1 MVKRE
6 TVAIV
11 AGKLSVLLIAELGR
25 IKTALE
31 TDHNVLDVVVVRRD
45 AVEEEVVLIRA
56 VRAVFVAVV
65 DTAGVNGFTVV
76 AVEGFLV
83 IVIVV
88 IAAITAAKD
97 VFEYLAH
104 GILKRILKVL
114 RNGFTKRRAGV
125 AKDVAHHHKHDRV
138 AGRARGAGRDVEHLA
153 VAKVDLEGFVGAE
166 IKPDTV
172 HCRILFVVALTGESV
187 RDGDVK
193 LAFVEA
199 KFFHRQTGEVD
210 VVIGRADVRAV
221 NGAAVV
227 IDVGF
232 TPLFENVGFGG

>member
-1 MVKRE
+1 MVERE
-6 TVAIV
+6 AVAIV

-56 VRAVFVAVV
+56 VRAVVVAVV

-83 IVIVV
+83 IVVVV
-88 IAAITAAKD
+88 IAAIATKD
-97 VFEYLAH
+97 VFENLAH
-104 GILKRILKVL
+104 GILKSILKVF
-114 RNGFTKRRAGV
+114 RNGFTKRCAGV
-125 AKDVAHHHKHDRV
+125 AKDVAHHHEHDRV
-138 AGRARGAGRDVEHLA
+138 AGRARGARRDVEHLA

-166 IKPDTV
+166 VEPDTA
-172 HCRILFVVALTGESV
+172 HFRILFVVALTGKSV

-210 VVIGRADVRAV
+210 VVISRADVRAV

-232 TPLFENVGFGG
+232 APLFENVGFGG

>member
-1 MVKRE
+1 MVERE
-6 TVAIV
+6 AVAIV

-56 VRAVFVAVV
+56 VRAVVVAVV

-88 IAAITAAKD
+88 IAAITTKD
-97 VFEYLAH
+97 VFENLAH
-104 GILKRILKVL
+104 GILKRILKVF
-114 RNGFTKRRAGV
+114 RNGFTKRCAGV
-125 AKDVAHHHKHDRV
+125 AKDVAHHHEHDRV
-138 AGRARGAGRDVEHLA
+138 AGRARGARRDVEHLA

-166 IKPDTV
+166 VEPDTA
-172 HCRILFVVALTGESV
+172 HFRILFVVALTGKSV

-210 VVIGRADVRAV
+210 VVISRADVCAV

-232 TPLFENVGFGG
+232 APLFENVGFGG